1 MMNSSDRRS
10 KKSGSWFRSHK
21 RHRLLPGIRLKYTFL
36 PILLVGL
43 ILALIGCSAADDT
56 EEREVDIR
64 GKIVEVHRMET
75 PGSDSEAILGSILV
89 EGVIEADTKY
99 DKASITITGATDIY
113 EQTGQ
118 ERVQL
123 TFDDVSIGQLA
134 EVSFAGP
141 VRETY
146 PLQGSAAE
154 LVILN

>member
-1 MMNSSDRRS
+1 MHHR
-10 KKSGSWFRSHK
+10 GSPR
-21 RHRLLPGIRLKYTFL
+21 IELKYTLL
-36 PILLVGL
+36 PILFIGL
-43 ILALIGCSAADDT
+43 LLALPGCSASDNT

-64 GKIVEVHRMET
+64 GKIVEVHRMEAAS
-75 PGSDSEAILGSILV
+75 SDREAILGAILI
-89 EGVIEADTKY
+89 EGVIEADTRY

-113 EQTGQ
+113 EQRGQ
-118 ERVQL
+118 ERSL
-123 TFDDVSIGQLA
+123 ATFDDVIIGQLA